1 MNVTYYYVMS
11 GAQISVA
18 EAKDDKL
25 FYVVASIIIINPT
38 DKTCLLLKRSE
49 SEKVHPGKWG
59 FPGGKLEHQ
68 DVLDWSKGDPDVLV
82 KGIDNTLG
90 QLATR
95 EAKEECGLDVDAM
108 STRIVANK
116 VFVRPDAVPV
126 FLAILATNYTSGDVK
141 LEDEAFTDS
150 AWVTLD
156 KFDDHDCIP
165 GLREEAELA
174 LK

>member
-1 MNVTYYYVMS
+1 MS
-11 GAQISVA
+11 DTKISVE

-25 FYVVASIIIINPT
+25 FYVVASIIIINPA
-38 DKTCLLLKRSE
+38 DQTCLLLKRSD

-68 DVLDWSKGDPDVLV
+68 DILEWSKGGDPKILV
-82 KGIDNTLG
+82 EGIENILG
-90 QLATR
+90 QLAGR
-95 EAKEECGLDVDAM
+95 EAKEECGLEVDAM

-126 FLAILATNYTSGDVK
+126 FLAILATNYTGGDVK

-150 AWVTLD
+150 AWVKLENFGDYDT
-156 KFDDHDCIP
+156 IP
-165 GLREEAELA
+165 GLDAEAKLA

>member
-1 MNVTYYYVMS
+1 M
-11 GAQISVA
+11 GDAKISVA

-38 DKTCLLLKRSE
+38 DKTCLLLKRSDN
-49 SEKVHPGKWG
+49 EKVHPGKWG

-68 DVLDWSKGDPDVLV
+68 DILEWSKGGDPTILIE
-82 KGIDNTLG
+82 GIENTLG
-90 QLATR
+90 LLAAR

-108 STRIVANK
+108 STRIVSNK

-141 LEDEAFTDS
+141 LEEDAFTDS
-150 AWVTLD
+150 AWVTLE
-156 KFDDHDCIP
+156 KFADYDTIP
-165 GLREEAELA
+165 GLAEEAKLA
-174 LK
+174 LS